1 MVRWRLLLVV
11 VLALGAG
18 CGLGDD
24 GLGPVHAQNQ
34 ANLAYP
40 ADDDEGTLRR
50 IHDQLAAAAGNDG
63 AVSVGW
69 QAAGAAGGGDPVG
82 SIEFE
87 HLTDRYQ
94 FTFETLYDDDF
105 DLAVPGLGSFE
116 IVAARYTLDVEGTN
130 LPPVYSRP
138 VADSA
143 RADLL
148 AYLASPEDLA
158 AHATAKLETLR
169 AQTQEWLDLP
179 GLRRQFDCEQKAGLE
194 GQVTECNE
202 AELSAAERDE
212 LRATVDAMVDARM
225 AEVQANAEAVHALLV
240 EATLADR
247 CPACWG

>member
-1 MVRWRLLLVV
+1 MARLWSLVLVV
-11 VLALGAG
+11 LPLATG

-24 GLGPVHAQNQ
+24 GLGPVHEQNQ

-40 ADDDEGTLRR
+40 ADDDEATLHR
-50 IHDQLAAAAGNDG
+50 IYDQLAAAAGDG
-63 AVSVGW
+63 REVTVGW
-69 QAAGAAGGGDPVG
+69 QAGGAAGGGDPVG
-82 SIEFE
+82 SIHFD

-105 DLAVPGLGSFE
+105 ELAAPGLGSFG
-116 IVAARYTLDVEGTN
+116 IVAARYILDVEGTN
-130 LPPVYSRP
+130 LPPVYSQP

-148 AYLASPEDLA
+148 AYLASPQDLA

-169 AQTQEWLDLP
+169 AQTQKWLDLP
-179 GLRRQFDCEQKAGLE
+179 GLRRRFNCEQKAGLE
-194 GQVTECNE
+194 GQVTECDE

-212 LRATVDAMVDARM
+212 LRATVDAMIDGRI
-225 AEVQANAEAVHALLV
+225 AEAQTNAEAVHALLV

-247 CPACWG
+247 CPTCWG